1 MVDASADRFQ
11 DQLKS
16 ILFVEKQQPSDNVV
30 RCVSQIADYDAHY
43 VSVVHVEQRDDLLDD
58 DDGVEGD
65 NEQPVIEVAKR
76 VIFEFHPAPRKVNT
90 HKEYG
95 KIVVADIFFHE
106 KLEVYIT
113 CTGFRGCTS
122 IITGCVYVAL
132 LYAGEALRNSNP
144 QNNIRS
150 WDGFFF
156 FRNNAGGDGKSRK
169 SNDRFDECVEEKCG
183 IGDSFLW
190 LMIVL

>member
-1 MVDASADRFQ
+1 MISIFTSLQKSIFAPVGDQISFHGGRIVVDASADRFQ

-90 HKEYG
+90 HKKYG

-113 CTGFRGCTS
+113 CMGFRGCTS

-132 LYAGEALRNSNP
+132 LPICRGS
-144 QNNIRS
+144 S
-150 WDGFFF
+150 
-156 FRNNAGGDGKSRK
+156 
-169 SNDRFDECVEEKCG
+169 EELESTK
-183 IGDSFLW
+183 
-190 LMIVL
+190 